1 MPRIGQITSCN
12 KMGFA
17 TSSLC
22 IGKLIKI
29 TTLMTDISIF
39 PAPKAVLPLRE
50 HLSRQEIFD
59 RYRRTKGAAERTH
72 WQIIYL
78 KNQGKT
84 INDIINIT
92 GYREDWV
99 RDIVLRYN
107 REGPDA
113 FVKDGGLPPEIK
125 TEYLRKSSELNT
137 ARQAQQE
144 MLAAKIPT
152 HPKLEIDAFLKTAT
166 EVSGDYYDFFL
177 SEEGVLTIA
186 IGDATGHGTT
196 AGMMVIATKALFKA
210 LAAES
215 KLRTLVRR
223 MSKTLKSLNL
233 RNTYMHLA
241 LARYNEGVLR
251 LIVAGMPPVLVYRTA
266 TQTVEDIVLKGMP
279 LGSFT
284 EFPYEE
290 LNIPLEPGD
299 TVLFMSDGLL
309 ELLSPSGEMLQLN
322 RIRKI
327 FAEAGNRSPNEII
340 THLRKAGIAWRAERA
355 LNDDVTL
362 LVLQRRQNQRTEK
375 PAAIATES
383 GTS

>member
-1 MPRIGQITSCN
+1 
-12 KMGFA
+12 
-17 TSSLC
+17 
-22 IGKLIKI
+22 
-29 TTLMTDISIF
+29 MTDTSIF
-39 PAPKAVLPLRE
+39 PASKAVLPLRE

-92 GYREDWV
+92 GYNEDWV

-113 FVKDGGLPPEIK
+113 FIKDGGLPPEIK

-144 MLAAKIPT
+144 MLAAGIPA

-215 KLRTLVRR
+215 KLRNLVRR

-233 RNTYMHLA
+233 RNTYMHLT

-251 LIVAGMPPVLVYRTA
+251 LIVAGMPPVLVYRAA
-266 TQTVEDIVLKGMP
+266 TQTVEEIVLKGMP

-284 EFPYEE
+284 EFPYEA
-290 LNIPLEPGD
+290 LNVPLDPGD

-309 ELLSPSGEMLQLN
+309 ELLSPCGEMLQLN
-322 RIRKI
+322 RIKKI
-327 FAEAGNRSPNEII
+327 FAEAGNRSPDEII

-375 PAAIATES
+375 PAAIAKES